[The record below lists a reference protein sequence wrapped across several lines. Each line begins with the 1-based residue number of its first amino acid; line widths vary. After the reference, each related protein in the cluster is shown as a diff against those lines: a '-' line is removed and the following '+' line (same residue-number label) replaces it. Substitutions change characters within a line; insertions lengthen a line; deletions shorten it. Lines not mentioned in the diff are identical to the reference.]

1 LYRAD
6 LPPSVTEQTTE
17 GEYRVL
23 ESTREREEWLLLD
36 VESADP
42 TYVTR
47 EGYDP
52 PLASTVESLDPGNR
66 VRAALVWEDGDP
78 RFDALDVLEE
88 TRFAF
93 TRTREDLF
101 GDAYGAW
108 RDAEEAGQP
117 MGSRVL
123 IGKAGEP
130 VGVVYTFAEQPGQ
143 RDLFEEFR
151 DGVKPL
157 EPLLERL
164 AEAEDPPFAAFVLDH
179 HDEPFVAVTL
189 AFETD
194 GMLATTVRETYFG
207 ASLFDSGALDVDV
220 VGGSEAAFEFDAP
233 DGHGEDDHQHD
244 HE

>member
-1 LYRAD
+1 
-6 LPPSVTEQTTE
+6 VTEQTTE

-23 ESTREREEWLLLD
+23 ESTRDRAEWLLLD

-47 EGYDP
+47 EGYDE
-52 PLASTVESLDPGNR
+52 PLRSAVDGLEAGNR
-66 VRAALVWEDGDP
+66 LRAELVWDDGDP
-78 RFDALDVLEE
+78 RFDDLEVSEE
-88 TRFAF
+88 TTFAF

-101 GDAYGAW
+101 GDAHGAW

-123 IGKAGEP
+123 VGQQGGQP
-130 VGVVYTFAEQPGQ
+130 VGVVYTFADQPGQ

-164 AEAEDPPFAAFVLDH
+164 AEAEEPPFAAFVVDH
-179 HDEPFVAVTL
+179 HDEPFVAVVL
-189 AFETD
+189 AFD
-194 GMLATTVRETYFG
+194 RAGVLATTMRETYFG

-220 VGGSEAAFEFDAP
+220 AGGYEGEFDLDVSGGGGDHGHDHGSEH
-233 DGHGEDDHQHD
+233 GHD
-244 HE
+244 

>member
-1 LYRAD
+1 M
-6 LPPSVTEQTTE
+6 TEQTTE
-17 GEYRVL
+17 GAYRVL
-23 ESTREREEWLLLD
+23 ESTREHEEWLLLD
-36 VESADP
+36 VETADP
-42 TYVTR
+42 TYVAR
-47 EGYDP
+47 EGYDE
-52 PLASTVESLDPGNR
+52 PLQSTVEGLEPGNR
-66 VRAALVWEDGDP
+66 VHAELVWVDGDP
-78 RFDALDVLEE
+78 RFETVEVHEA

-101 GDAYGAW
+101 GDAHGAW

-123 IGKAGEP
+123 IGQAGDP
-130 VGVVYTFAEQPGQ
+130 VGVVYTFAKQPGQ

-164 AEAEDPPFAAFVLDH
+164 SEAEEPPFAAFVLDH
-179 HDEPFVAVTL
+179 YDEPFVAVTL

-194 GMLATTVRETYFG
+194 GMLAQTVRETYFG

-220 VGGSEAAFEFDAP
+220 TGGYEGEFDF
-233 DGHGEDDHQHD
+233 DGDDHAGHD
-244 HE
+244 H